1 MPMPTVSTPANQ
13 LKGAIVN
20 SLNHR
25 PMTLAELQSATATSL
40 PTVRRS
46 LQELIDSGWVRPFG
60 QSASTGGRPATLF
73 GLDTTSRLIIGAH
86 VEIPTVNM
94 VAAEPGGN
102 KVNTRHVSAQGAL
115 LPDDAVR
122 AIVDY
127 VADIRAEFPDRE
139 IIGIGIAG
147 VGYVDPVSGDI
158 LYVGR
163 AEGWRNYP
171 LKSRLEEAL
180 RLPVVMES
188 DTDCMIRVEIDSTD
202 LPVDR
207 DAVYLAVLEGVKM
220 SMLLNGHL
228 YRGPF
233 SNSGLIGRTSVR
245 RSLGETVAAEVEDA
259 TIRHIGL
266 YDLEDVASVGGV
278 CAQFDRLAEKWEG
291 EHGAGA
297 DPTIVEISAIANRN
311 HKYDAV
317 LLAAAD
323 GHALCR
329 AVAEEMIAS
338 LMDATVNML
347 FILQPMTLIFGGRLS
362 KLPDSYR
369 AQLERG
375 VRDRLPTLLS
385 NQLTIRYATI
395 TGRYA
400 AAHGATYWF
409 MRRHIADGL
418 VFEAENGK
426 AMLVGARL

>member
-1 MPMPTVSTPANQ
+1 MPAMTTPTNQ
-13 LKGAIVN
+13 LKGTIIN
-20 SLNHR
+20 SLHER
-25 PMTLAELQSATATSL
+25 PMTLAELQSATSTSL

-46 LQELIDSGWVRPFG
+46 LQELMDSGWVRPHG

-86 VEIPTVNM
+86 IEIPTVNM
-94 VAAEPGGN
+94 VAAEPGGK
-102 KVNTRHVSAQGAL
+102 KVDARHVSAEGAL
-115 LPDDAVR
+115 LPEDAVR

-127 VADIRAEFPDRE
+127 VAAIRAEYPDHE
-139 IIGIGIAG
+139 IIGLGIAG
-147 VGYVDPVSGDI
+147 VGYVDPLSGDI

-163 AEGWRNYP
+163 AEGWRNFP
-171 LKSRLEEAL
+171 MKSRLEEAL

-188 DTDCMIRVEIDSTD
+188 DTDCMIRVEIDRTD

-245 RSLGETVAAEVEDA
+245 RTEAPDRPVDESGPAAF
-259 TIRHIGL
+259 RPNGQ

-278 CAQFDRLAEKWEG
+278 CAEFDRLAEQWTG
-291 EHGAGA
+291 ESGMGA
-297 DPTIVEISAIANRN
+297 DDTIVEIAAIANRN
-311 HKYDAV
+311 HKYDAI

-323 GHALCR
+323 GHTLCR

-338 LMDATVNML
+338 LVDSTVNML

-362 KLPDSYR
+362 KLPDIYR
-369 AQLERG
+369 VRLERG
-375 VRDRLPTLLS
+375 VRERLPTLLS

-409 MRRHIADGL
+409 MRRHIAGGL
-418 VFEAENGK
+418 VFETESGK
-426 AMLVGARL
+426 ALLVGAR

>member
-1 MPMPTVSTPANQ
+1 MPTVTTPTNQ
-13 LKGAIVN
+13 LKGTILN
-20 SLNHR
+20 SLHER
-25 PMTLAELQSATATSL
+25 PMTLAELQSATSTSL

-46 LQELIDSGWVRPFG
+46 LQELMDSGWVRPHG

-94 VAAEPGGN
+94 VAVEPGGK
-102 KVNTRHVSAQGAL
+102 KVDTRHVSAEGAL
-115 LPDDAVR
+115 LPEDAVR

-127 VADIRAEFPDRE
+127 VAAIRSRYPEHE
-139 IIGIGIAG
+139 ILGLGIAG
-147 VGYVDPVSGDI
+147 VGYVDPTSGDI

-188 DTDCMIRVEIDSTD
+188 DTDCMIRVEIDRTD

-245 RSLGETVAAEVEDA
+245 RAEAMEIGADESSSAAMSQD
-259 TIRHIGL
+259 GQ

-278 CAQFDRLAEKWEG
+278 CAEFDRLAEHEVG
-291 EHGAGA
+291 V
-297 DPTIVEISAIANRN
+297 DPVVTEIAAIANRN
-311 HKYDAV
+311 HKYDAI

-329 AVAEEMIAS
+329 AVADQMISS
-338 LMDATVNML
+338 LVEATVNML

-362 KLPDSYR
+362 KLPDIYR
-369 AQLERG
+369 ARLERG
-375 VRDRLPTLLS
+375 VRERLPTLLS

-409 MRRHIADGL
+409 MRRHIAGGL
-418 VFEAENGK
+418 LFEAESGR
-426 AMLVGARL
+426 AMLVGAR